1 MDTEQ
6 LTAED
11 VELNKKIDG
20 LKTELI
26 SLKTDRL
33 KLLEEKDVLT
43 EKAGMISNTILLTDF
58 KNAQSETVK
67 AENENENRRKQIMNF
82 YSFMQ

>member
-26 SLKTDRL
+26 TLKTDRL